1 MKRSYKSNK
10 FKIPAPTWN
19 EGFELHDGSYSI
31 CDIEDHF
38 EYIFKK
44 EWGKTVNPSKRTYV
58 NKIEN

>member
-19 EGFELHDGSYSI
+19 EEFELHDGSYSI
-31 CDIEDHF
+31 CDIEDNF

-44 EWGKTVNPSKRTYV
+44 E
-58 NKIEN
+58 